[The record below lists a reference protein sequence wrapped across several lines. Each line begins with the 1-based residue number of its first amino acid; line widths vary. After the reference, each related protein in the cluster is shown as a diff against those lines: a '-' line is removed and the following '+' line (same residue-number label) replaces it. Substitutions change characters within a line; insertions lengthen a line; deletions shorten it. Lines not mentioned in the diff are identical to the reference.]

1 MLAKSNSE
9 VPQIIDFGLANKFE
23 PGQLFK
29 TPCGS
34 PSYASPEVIRQQK
47 YAGPSSDVWSLG
59 VILYCECHFDVS
71 TTCHSLRIVRMS
83 DTPVKNVKKCQT
95 DAFYSDVNGNYTVA
109 RQTSLRTDGEHSERF
124 LARSTSYSK
133 RNQKII

>member
-9 VPQIIDFGLANKFE
+9 VPKIIDFGLANKFE

-47 YAGPSSDVWSLG
+47 YDGPSSDVWSLG

-71 TTCHSLRIVRMS
+71 TTCHSLRIVHLSKTSRS
-83 DTPVKNVKKCQT
+83 VKMTCH
-95 DAFYSDVNGNYTVA
+95 SDVNGNYTVA
-109 RQTSLRTDGEHSERF
+109 RQTSLPTDGKHSERF
-124 LARSTSYSK
+124 LA
-133 RNQKII
+133 